1 MGSLYLAT
9 EGKLGHNLV
18 TNQPLTKKLVMLL
31 GCTELPFLF
40 YFRQAANQVK
50 ITEEEEPVLS
60 RNWKLD
66 FT

>member
-9 EGKLGHNLV
+9 EGKLGHNL
-18 TNQPLTKKLVMLL
+18 PLTKKVVMLL

-50 ITEEEEPVLS
+50 IIEEESLFWVETG
-60 RNWKLD
+60 N
-66 FT
+66 